1 MADLEFNTA
10 SGQTVD
16 RELLI
21 AYLNTGTTSAPVWSP
36 LGSRVTDSS
45 MFTSEI
51 FSRFTTSFKRIV

>member
-21 AYLNTGTTSAPVWSP
+21 AYNLCSCVVAAW
-36 LGSRVTDSS
+36 
-45 MFTSEI
+45 
-51 FSRFTTSFKRIV
+51 